1 MHAAPDATNLIQTRY
16 HTFEKKMKLG
26 LILIIGFLMSTN
38 LQAQESEKKSGE
50 LIRAEQ
56 LLDYALKNKSERKI
70 MKSPLIPKKENAIN
84 YAENILFELYGKEN
98 IINEKPYQIHLI
110 NDYWIMTGTLPKG
123 MRGGVFELVFDSWN
137 GKVLILEH
145 GK

>member
-1 MHAAPDATNLIQTRY
+1 
-16 HTFEKKMKLG
+16 MKIG
-26 LILIIGFLMSTN
+26 LILIIGFLISTN
-38 LQAQESEKKSGE
+38 LQAQESKKKSDE
-50 LIRAEQ
+50 LIHAEQ

-70 MKSPLIPKKENAIN
+70 MESPLIPKKENAIN

-98 IINEKPYQIHLI
+98 IINEKPYQIYLI
-110 NDYWIMTGTLPKG
+110 NDYWIITGTLPKG
-123 MRGGVFELVFDSWN
+123 WVGGVFEMVFDSWN